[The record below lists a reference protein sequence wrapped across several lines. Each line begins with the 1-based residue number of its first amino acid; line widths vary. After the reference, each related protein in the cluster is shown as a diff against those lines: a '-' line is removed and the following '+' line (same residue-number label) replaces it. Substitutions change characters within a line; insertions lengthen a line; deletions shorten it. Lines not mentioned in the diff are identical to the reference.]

1 MTSTPKRPLLSTFVI
16 AAISLASPLLSS
28 SARANLVVNG
38 GFEEGTITVGGLN
51 GAAVGGGITTQYDAT
66 FGPAWTVGNLGSPGP
81 FPPPNAEATNAI
93 GTYYSTA
100 TGGGPR
106 SDLKQ
111 DGTHS
116 GYGIAA
122 VFPNTQSDA
131 GTFDGYITQLVA
143 TTVGQAY
150 RLSYWVSNQIG
161 DFPTGALGDPVVAPF
176 TYNSLTVNVGKGS
189 EGVAAHSYN
198 QYGPVELTVPL
209 GWTEHTVDFTAETAS
224 TRLSFIAGNDAAGN
238 LLDDVSLIA
247 VPEVSS
253 FGMLTGLGLLAFGTA
268 ARFRRRSVA
277 TA

>member
-1 MTSTPKRPLLSTFVI
+1 MTTTPKRPLLSTFVI

-28 SARANLVVNG
+28 SAHANLVVNG
-38 GFEEGTITVGGLN
+38 GFEEGVVTSGGIN
-51 GAAVGGGITTQYDAT
+51 GVAIGGGPLTTQYDAT
-66 FGPAWTVGNLGSPGP
+66 FGPAWTVGNLSGEPDL
-81 FPPPNAEATNAI
+81 PNAEATNRT
-93 GTYYSTA
+93 GLFSST
-100 TGGGPR
+100 TGLGPR

-122 VFPNTQSDA
+122 AFPNTQSST
-131 GTFDGYITQLVA
+131 GTYDGYITQLV
-143 TTVGQAY
+143 TTVAGQAY
-150 RLSYWVSNQIG
+150 RLTYYVSNQLG
-161 DFPTGALGDPVVAPF
+161 DFPTGGLGDPVVPPF

-189 EGVAAHSYN
+189 EGVAAHYYN

-209 GWTEHTVDFTAETAS
+209 GWTEHTVDFTAETTS
-224 TRLSFIAGNDAAGN
+224 TRLSFIAGNGAAGN